1 MSKKHWFIFLVLVAF
16 FASFFVLRFWN
27 KELDVAFVTLSGET
41 LEVLLPKTLG
51 ERYRGLGGRESIAPY
66 DGMLFVYDTPGL
78 HGIVMRDM
86 NFPIDIV
93 WLYQGRVVDMALR
106 VKPEF
111 VAEADLTIHR
121 PNTDAT
127 LVLELPAGWIEVHGL
142 EMGDEL
148 TIQDVF
154 DS

>member
-1 MSKKHWFIFLVLVAF
+1 MSKKNWFIFLVLLAF
-16 FASFFVLRFWN
+16 FASFFVLRFWQ
-27 KELDVAFVTLSGET
+27 KELDVAFVELSGET

-93 WLYQGRVVDMALR
+93 WFFEGRVVDMAIR

-111 VAEADLTIHR
+111 VPEPDLTIHR
-121 PNTDAT
+121 PKTQAT
-127 LVLELPAGWIEVHGL
+127 LVLELPTGWIEQYGL
-142 EMGDEL
+142 EIGDTL
-148 TIQDVF
+148 TIEN
-154 DS
+154 